1 MTFHNSYSTDNL
13 FALDLEHLGEGWK
26 ELAPMSTE
34 RNDLATVSYHSKYL

>member
-13 FALDLEHLGEGWK
+13 FALDLEHLGEGLK
-26 ELAPMSTE
+26 ELSPMSTE

>member
-26 ELAPMSTE
+26 ELSPMSTE
-34 RNDLATVSYHSKYL
+34 RYDLATVSYQSKYL